1 MSLYSE
7 TLDWQFE
14 ANNPYMPVYYQGD
27 LVGFF
32 RQEYVSEIVKF
43 LNEEAVLTRALKVA
57 CTDLIK
63 HTGGDVS
70 QVKYVMK
77 KYIKMS
83 ERPKYGT
90 KAIALLLHERQK
102 ELDLNS
108 QEFTKFCDTF
118 KVSPTELNSIY
129 AGEAIDDALLAPL
142 SRILGVSRERLLSVR
157 DGSEEESVA

>member
-7 TLDWQFE
+7 ALDWQFE
-14 ANNPYMPVYYQGD
+14 ANNPYVPVYYKGD

-32 RQEYVSEIVKF
+32 KQEYVSEIVKF
-43 LNEEAVLTRALKVA
+43 LNEEAVLSRALKLA
-57 CTDLIK
+57 CSDLLK
-63 HTGGDVS
+63 HTGGDTS
-70 QVKYVMK
+70 QVKRVMK

-90 KAIALLLHERQK
+90 RAIALLLHERQK

-118 KVSPTELNSIY
+118 KLSPTELNNIY
-129 AGEAIDDALLAPL
+129 AGAAIDDTLLAPL
-142 SRILGVSRERLLSVR
+142 SRILGIAKELLLQVR
-157 DGSEEESVA
+157 DGSEEESVV